1 MKKIP
6 YNVDKENETDPVYT
20 RRSFPKKTMT
30 ITTAS
35 KSNELAKYQSTRS
48 SDEDLFLTND
58 TPIFRLPQECIL
70 RIFSYYTDIKALTTI
85 ANVCKKWRRTALQP
99 FLWKN
104 VHYEFHHFK
113 SLTITSPF
121 LQEENITSIPN
132 LSRLINVPS
141 VSPFEHLNKI
151 RLADLYIEDIS
162 KIVKTF
168 NQIKTLICDNIRRE
182 DNRVTVH
189 LSMFSHLIKLEELQ
203 LHFHKPCNLGGAS
216 TPFFNRPS
224 SISPIFPAS
233 LKALHLLNIY
243 DFEESVMR
251 ARDAGR
257 SEWEQPVRPIHYLGN
272 AEEDL
277 LIKYKM
283 ITSRICL
290 QSLSLNRCSA
300 LTANIWRTCMIP
312 CTQELEYLSLTG
324 RKRDVSR
331 EPPEDDPFAFLDL
344 EGLENASR
352 KLELEK
358 ALTEFFGGLRQIKE
372 ISLDDFICS
381 KGLVSGIEKLA
392 VPYKIN
398 GESGVSI
405 NSYMNKT
412 LFNVKLTFQH

>member
-1 MKKIP
+1 M
-6 YNVDKENETDPVYT
+6 
-20 RRSFPKKTMT
+20 
-30 ITTAS
+30 
-35 KSNELAKYQSTRS
+35 
-48 SDEDLFLTND
+48 
-58 TPIFRLPQECIL
+58 
-70 RIFSYYTDIKALTTI
+70 
-85 ANVCKKWRRTALQP
+85 
-99 FLWKN
+99 
-104 VHYEFHHFK
+104 
-113 SLTITSPF
+113 
-121 LQEENITSIPN
+121 
-132 LSRLINVPS
+132 
-141 VSPFEHLNKI
+141 
-151 RLADLYIEDIS
+151 ADLYIEDIS

>member
-1 MKKIP
+1 MKKAP
-6 YNVDKENETDPVYT
+6 YNVDKENETDPAYT
-20 RRSFPKKTMT
+20 RRSFRKKTMT
-30 ITTAS
+30 FTTAS
-35 KSNELAKYQSTRS
+35 KSNQLAKYQSTRS

-99 FLWKN
+99 FLWKS

-121 LQEENITSIPN
+121 HQEENITSIPN

-141 VSPFEHLNKI
+141 VSPFEHLSKI

-203 LHFHKPCNLGGAS
+203 LHFHKPCNLGGAI

-398 GESGVSI
+398 GESDVSI
-405 NSYMNKT
+405 NSYLNKT
-412 LFNVKLTFQH
+412 LFNVKLSFQH